1 MKTQIKNFGKVGVC
15 FFLMSGMIHAQ
26 TSKKNDTL
34 REREIEDVVIVG
46 YKTQKKSSL
55 TAAVSIISDKKLKD
69 ANTSDV
75 SSLLQGKAAGV
86 QVMQGGGAPGSSATV
101 QVRGTSTING
111 PSQALWV
118 VDGVMMNDVPNLD
131 PNQIESINI
140 LKDATSTALYGS
152 RGANGVVQV
161 FTKSGSG
168 KGTMTVSVNNAF
180 NTFTNGRFKL
190 MNGTQL
196 YDNFVALKNA
206 PAIPKELRNNGY
218 DWLKNGT
225 QTGVV
230 QNYTID
236 FRGSSQNSKTYI
248 SGNYYDESGTVKGYD
263 FNRLSF
269 RINHDQTVKPWLTL
283 KPKLSVAY
291 TQGKDRQGSLY
302 EMYLNM
308 PWDRPYDANG
318 NLINPYNYN
327 GTWYGRDQAN
337 YLHDLQWNYGKSNQL
352 DLIGNFD
359 AEIKFTD
366 YLKFVSTNS
375 VTYKN
380 YDDMSYVDMRS
391 ISGESNKGS
400 LTESYVKDIGK
411 FFNQMIRF
419 DKDFGKSNVNAL
431 AAYEYSDR
439 YYKYSRAQVFGVVPG
454 TDIFDTGAS
463 TGAKPSGAKY
473 DRAYNAFL
481 FNAEY
486 VYDKKYFVQGSLR
499 NESSSAFGAGNRNGM
514 FYSYSLGWNI
524 HKEKFF
530 NVKQVNEWKLRASRG
545 LVGNTPSPNYGW
557 QDLYALTQKYNGEIG
572 ATWSQLG
579 NPDLTWESIYQNN
592 IGTDLRMFNN
602 RLTLNVD
609 YFNNKTKNLLM
620 RVTLPSLTG
629 VDRQYLNVG
638 DVRNKGWEFNF
649 NYAIIKKQDLSW
661 DLGFNISTYQNR
673 VLSTRNN
680 ATQILD
686 NYHVAMTGYDVN
698 SFYMRKWMGVNSDNG
713 KGQWEVVNAD
723 GSRSLTTNYN
733 AATVQVVG
741 ASTPDYYGSV
751 STNLTIKNFYL
762 NANFYFSQGGQ
773 IYNST
778 RELFDSDGAYP
789 YYNQMVLKDSWSRWQ
804 KPGDVAT
811 HPEAI
816 YNNNTLVNKPSSR
829 YLEDASY
836 VKLRSLRIGYNFPAS
851 LAEKIWV
858 KNASIYIMGE
868 NLFTITKFSG
878 VDPEVGAYGSR
889 DLTLDTSTGGNYSGN
904 ANVIYPVPRRISL
917 GFNFSF

>member
-1 MKTQIKNFGKVGVC
+1 MKTQFKNFGKVGVC

-308 PWDRPYDANG
+308 PWDSPYDANG

-530 NVKQVNEWKLRASRG
+530 NVKQINEWKLRASRG

-579 NPDLTWESIYQNN
+579 NPALTWESIYQNN

>member
-1 MKTQIKNFGKVGVC
+1 
-15 FFLMSGMIHAQ
+15 MSGMIHAQ

-308 PWDRPYDANG
+308 PWDSPYDANG

-366 YLKFVSTNS
+366 YLKFISTNS

-530 NVKQVNEWKLRASRG
+530 NVKQINEWKLRASRG

-579 NPDLTWESIYQNN
+579 NPALTWESIYQNN

-762 NANFYFSQGGQ
+762 NANFYFSQGGK

-889 DLTLDTSTGGNYSGN
+889 DITLDTSTGGNYSGN

>member
-308 PWDRPYDANG
+308 PWDSPYDANG
-318 NLINPYNYN
+318 NLINPYSYN

-352 DLIGNFD
+352 DLLGNFD

-366 YLKFVSTNS
+366 YLKFVSTNNI
-375 VTYKN
+375 TYKN

-400 LTESYVKDIGK
+400 LTESYVKDISK

-439 YYKYSRAQVFGVVPG
+439 YYKFSRAQVFGVVPG

-473 DRAYNAFL
+473 DRAFNALL

-499 NESSSAFGAGNRNGM
+499 NESSSAFGAGKRRGL

-530 NVKQVNEWKLRASRG
+530 NFKQVNEWKLRASRG

-579 NPDLTWESIYQNN
+579 NPALTWESIYQNN

>member
-308 PWDRPYDANG
+308 PWDSPYDANG

-366 YLKFVSTNS
+366 YLKFISTNS

-530 NVKQVNEWKLRASRG
+530 NVKQINEWKLRASRG

-579 NPDLTWESIYQNN
+579 NPALTWESIYQNN

-733 AATVQVVG
+733 AATVQAVG

-762 NANFYFSQGGQ
+762 NANFYFSQGGK

-889 DLTLDTSTGGNYSGN
+889 DITLDTSTGGNYSGN

>member
-308 PWDRPYDANG
+308 PWDSPYDANG

-366 YLKFVSTNS
+366 YLKFISTNS

-439 YYKYSRAQVFGVVPG
+439 YYKYSRAQVFGVVSG

-530 NVKQVNEWKLRASRG
+530 NVKQINEWKLRASRG

-579 NPDLTWESIYQNN
+579 NPALTWESIYQNN

-762 NANFYFSQGGQ
+762 NANFYFSQGGK

-889 DLTLDTSTGGNYSGN
+889 DITLDTSTGGNYSGN

>member
-308 PWDRPYDANG
+308 PWDSPYDANG

-327 GTWYGRDQAN
+327 GTWFGRDQAN

-366 YLKFVSTNS
+366 YLKFISTNS

-530 NVKQVNEWKLRASRG
+530 NVKQINEWKLRASRG

-579 NPDLTWESIYQNN
+579 NPALTWESIYQNN

-762 NANFYFSQGGQ
+762 NANFYFSQGGK

-889 DLTLDTSTGGNYSGN
+889 DITLDTSTGGNYSGN

>member
-308 PWDRPYDANG
+308 PWDSPYDANG

-327 GTWYGRDQAN
+327 GTWYGREQAN

-366 YLKFVSTNS
+366 YLKFISTNS

-530 NVKQVNEWKLRASRG
+530 NVKQINEWKLRASRG

-579 NPDLTWESIYQNN
+579 NPALTWESIYQNN

-762 NANFYFSQGGQ
+762 NANFYFSQGGK

-889 DLTLDTSTGGNYSGN
+889 DITLDTSTGGNYSGN

>member
-1 MKTQIKNFGKVGVC
+1 
-15 FFLMSGMIHAQ
+15 MIHAQ

-308 PWDRPYDANG
+308 PWDSPYDANG

-366 YLKFVSTNS
+366 YLKFISTNS

-530 NVKQVNEWKLRASRG
+530 NVKQINEWKLRASRG

-579 NPDLTWESIYQNN
+579 NPALTWESIYQNN

-762 NANFYFSQGGQ
+762 NANFYFSQGGK

-889 DLTLDTSTGGNYSGN
+889 DITLDTSTGGNYSGN

>member
-1 MKTQIKNFGKVGVC
+1 
-15 FFLMSGMIHAQ
+15 
-26 TSKKNDTL
+26 
-34 REREIEDVVIVG
+34 
-46 YKTQKKSSL
+46 
-55 TAAVSIISDKKLKD
+55 
-69 ANTSDV
+69 
-75 SSLLQGKAAGV
+75 
-86 QVMQGGGAPGSSATV
+86 
-101 QVRGTSTING
+101 
-111 PSQALWV
+111 
-118 VDGVMMNDVPNLD
+118 
-131 PNQIESINI
+131 
-140 LKDATSTALYGS
+140 
-152 RGANGVVQV
+152 
-161 FTKSGSG
+161 
-168 KGTMTVSVNNAF
+168 
-180 NTFTNGRFKL
+180 
-190 MNGTQL
+190 
-196 YDNFVALKNA
+196 
-206 PAIPKELRNNGY
+206 
-218 DWLKNGT
+218 
-225 QTGVV
+225 
-230 QNYTID
+230 
-236 FRGSSQNSKTYI
+236 
-248 SGNYYDESGTVKGYD
+248 
-263 FNRLSF
+263 
-269 RINHDQTVKPWLTL
+269 
-283 KPKLSVAY
+283 
-291 TQGKDRQGSLY
+291 
-302 EMYLNM
+302 
-308 PWDRPYDANG
+308 
-318 NLINPYNYN
+318 
-327 GTWYGRDQAN
+327 
-337 YLHDLQWNYGKSNQL
+337 
-352 DLIGNFD
+352 
-359 AEIKFTD
+359 
-366 YLKFVSTNS
+366 
-375 VTYKN
+375 
-380 YDDMSYVDMRS
+380 
-391 ISGESNKGS
+391 
-400 LTESYVKDIGK
+400 
-411 FFNQMIRF
+411 
-419 DKDFGKSNVNAL
+419 
-431 AAYEYSDR
+431 
-439 YYKYSRAQVFGVVPG
+439 
-454 TDIFDTGAS
+454 
-463 TGAKPSGAKY
+463 
-473 DRAYNAFL
+473 
-481 FNAEY
+481 
-486 VYDKKYFVQGSLR
+486 
-499 NESSSAFGAGNRNGM
+499 
-514 FYSYSLGWNI
+514 
-524 HKEKFF
+524 
-530 NVKQVNEWKLRASRG
+530 
-545 LVGNTPSPNYGW
+545 
-557 QDLYALTQKYNGEIG
+557 
-572 ATWSQLG
+572 
-579 NPDLTWESIYQNN
+579 
-592 IGTDLRMFNN
+592 
-602 RLTLNVD
+602 
-609 YFNNKTKNLLM
+609 M

-868 NLFTITKFSG
+868 NLLTITKFSG

>member
-190 MNGTQL
+190 MNGTKL

-308 PWDRPYDANG
+308 PWDSPYDANG

-530 NVKQVNEWKLRASRG
+530 NVKQINEWKLRASRG

-579 NPDLTWESIYQNN
+579 NPALTWESIYQNN

-762 NANFYFSQGGQ
+762 NANFYFSQGGK

-889 DLTLDTSTGGNYSGN
+889 DITLDTSTGGNYSGN